1 MYQGRKE
8 QSPESEVEV
17 APQHEELFDHL
28 SIEKCLNVLKAFQHG
43 SDPEARLDNRPG
55 ADRR

>member
-8 QSPESEVEV
+8 QSEVEV
-17 APQHEELFDHL
+17 APQHEVLFDHL
-28 SIEKCLNVLKAFQHG
+28 SIEKCLNVLKAFQDG
-43 SDPEARLDNRPG
+43 NDPEARLDNRPG